1 MDGRLAALG
10 QKKTVEYQGR
20 MVPGEVLEFE
30 AKNEAWNQYAL
41 EDGTSMKMKLV
52 LLEVVRLLNEFTPT
66 GEPVYIFSAQQ
77 IVGITSPDG
86 LKKKA

>member
-1 MDGRLAALG
+1 MG